1 MSRPLRMFD
10 PALTYLVT
18 IRSLQG
24 RLFLRP
30 SDETRE
36 VLEGVLARAAR
47 RYGVELFCF
56 NTASN
61 HLHLLVRA
69 PANNLPQ
76 FMQFLLANVSKK
88 IGKLIHWRGAF
99 WERRYSAQP
108 VLDDAALLQKVQ
120 YLLAHGPKEGLV
132 RTCAEWPGMSALRL
146 MLDGKPRRVRWFN
159 WSRRCRNATPSNRGR
174 WTDQRWAEEELLQLT
189 PLPIPGFDR
198 LRTVRRFLRESIRA
212 IEHWARAQFENV
224 LGVSGV
230 LSQSPQHRPQ
240 RPKRKA
246 APWCHTTRP
255 ALRSAYLDSYRSF
268 ADAYRCASAA
278 WRRGDLGA
286 QFPERAVRPF
296 FWPRR
301 VENAVVV
308 VAQGGC

>member
-1 MSRPLRMFD
+1 MSRPLRLFD
-10 PALTYLVT
+10 AALIYLVT
-18 IRSLQG
+18 VRCLQG

-47 RYGVELFCF
+47 LHGVELFCF
-56 NTASN
+56 NAGSN

-69 PANNLPQ
+69 PASNLPQ
-76 FMQFLLANVSKK
+76 FMQYLLTNVSKK

-120 YLLAHGPKEGLV
+120 YLLSHGPKEGLV
-132 RTCAEWPGMSALRL
+132 RTCAEWPGLSSLRL
-146 MLDGKPRRVRWFN
+146 MLDGRPRRVRWFN
-159 WSRRCRNATPSNRGR
+159 WTRRCRNAAPSKRGGR
-174 WTDQRWAEEELLQLT
+174 TDERWAEEELLQLS

-198 LRTVRRFLRESIRA
+198 PRTVRRFLSECIRA
-212 IEHWARAQFENV
+212 IEQWARAQFETV

-230 LSQSPQHRPQ
+230 LSQSPQHRPS
-240 RPKRKA
+240 RPKRKP

-255 ALRSAYLDSYRSF
+255 ALRSAYLERYRSF
-268 ADAYRCASAA
+268 ADAYLTASAA
-278 WRRGDLGA
+278 WRGGDLGA
-286 QFPERAVRPF
+286 RFPEAAVRPF
-296 FWPRR
+296 LWPPARSA
-301 VENAVVV
+301 EPV
-308 VAQGGC
+308 VA